1 MYVSKNLSD
10 GKQKCFWRSEGGM
23 YFAFCKTINVSLTYY
38 KFIVGVYLQYTSRTV
53 KTTKNKVKKVR
64 TIRKSGSHY

>member
-1 MYVSKNLSD
+1 
-10 GKQKCFWRSEGGM
+10 M

>member
-1 MYVSKNLSD
+1 
-10 GKQKCFWRSEGGM
+10 M

-64 TIRKSGSHY
+64 TIRKSGRHY